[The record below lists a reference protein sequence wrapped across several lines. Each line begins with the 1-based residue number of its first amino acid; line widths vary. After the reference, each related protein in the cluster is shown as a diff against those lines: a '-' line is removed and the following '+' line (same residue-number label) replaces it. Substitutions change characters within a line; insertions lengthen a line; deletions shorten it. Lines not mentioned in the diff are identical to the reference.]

1 MAVLTVSRAF
11 GSGAEEI
18 GRKVAD
24 RMGYL
29 YVDKEMILQDMR
41 TAGEKWERLGQEL
54 DEAAP
59 SLWERFDWGY
69 RAFVSLMESRIYDYA
84 VRDGVVIMGRGAVFL
99 LADIPYVLRVR
110 VIAPLERRI
119 DRVMM
124 REHVDMQTAEW
135 LIKKVDKDRDAYCY
149 INYHRRLAD
158 AENYD
163 MVFDTSVTSIEAI
176 VTAITTALVERD
188 GLASEEARKETAERA
203 LSARIKAAIATDSR
217 FLVPTLEV
225 FHDGEAVVLRG
236 IVRRAEESCLIEEA
250 ARPLAGSTPVKNEL
264 HPRTAK

>member
-18 GRKVAD
+18 GRKVAE

-29 YVDKEMILQDMR
+29 YVDKELILQEMR

-110 VIAPLERRI
+110 VIAPLEQRI
-119 DRVMM
+119 DRVMI
-124 REHVDMQTAEW
+124 REQVDKQTAEW
-135 LIKKVDKDRDAYCY
+135 LIKKVDRDRDAYCY
-149 INYHRRLAD
+149 INYHKRLAD

-163 MVFDTSVTSIEAI
+163 MVFDTSATSIEA
-176 VTAITTALVERD
+176 VVAAITTALVERD
-188 GLASEEARKETAERA
+188 GLASEEARKKTAERA
-203 LSARIKAAIATDSR
+203 LGARIKAAIATDSR
-217 FLVPTLEV
+217 FLIPTLEV

-236 IVRRAEESCLIEEA
+236 IVRRVEESCVIEEA
-250 ARPLAGSTPVKNEL
+250 ARRLAGQITVRNEL
-264 HPRTAK
+264 HPRMAK